1 MYCLDT
7 INLTGNPVVNQCPEI
22 GKITND
28 ADAMNDAL
36 NKYFGGGGGSTS
48 AFASAKPIPQAQTSS
63 TFATTSQPV
72 QQPKLQSFPA
82 SQSYTKPAAIGS
94 TGGVKVSQL
103 LS

>member
-36 NKYFGGGGGSTS
+36 NKYFGGSGGSTN
-48 AFASAKPIPQAQTSS
+48 AFASAKPIPPAQTSNN
-63 TFATTSQPV
+63 FTTSPPI

-82 SQSYTKPAAIGS
+82 SQTYSKPATIGS
-94 TGGVKVSQL
+94 SGGVKVS
-103 LS
+103 

>member
-36 NKYFGGGGGSTS
+36 NKYFGGSGGSTS

-63 TFATTSQPV
+63 TFATSQPI

-94 TGGVKVSQL
+94 SGGVKVSQL